1 MYVFDTNSLSI
12 ILKHYYPERFPSL
25 WVKLNE
31 MLQNEDIKLVR
42 ESFNE
47 IMELNAKDRPA
58 EWAQE
63 NRKLFSTPSVEELE
77 FVNEIFTVAHF
88 QQLIERKKILSGR
101 PAADPFVIA
110 RAKIE
115 NAIVVTEELYK
126 DKAAKIPNVCEH
138 FAIECINLEDFMQR
152 EGWQF

>member
-1 MYVFDTNSLSI
+1 MYVFDTSSLSI
-12 ILKHYYPERFPSL
+12 ILKHYYPERFLSL
-25 WVKLNE
+25 WEKLDK
-31 MLQNEDIKLVR
+31 MLHVGDIILVR
-42 ESFNE
+42 ESYNE
-47 IMELNAKDRPA
+47 IMEFNAKDRPA

-77 FVNEIFTVAHF
+77 FVNEIFAVEHF

-110 RAKIE
+110 RAKIN

-126 DKAAKIPNVCEH
+126 DNAAKIPNVCEH
-138 FAIECINLEDFMQR
+138 FNIECINLEDFMQR